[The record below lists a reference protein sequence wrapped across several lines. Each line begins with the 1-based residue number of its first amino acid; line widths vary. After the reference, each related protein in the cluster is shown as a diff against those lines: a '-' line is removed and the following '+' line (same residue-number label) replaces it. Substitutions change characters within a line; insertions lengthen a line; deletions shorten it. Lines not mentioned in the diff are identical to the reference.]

1 MRLISREH
9 QDRAA
14 KNQRGDGEDRYRD
27 RCCDEEKDD
36 S

>member
-14 KNQRGDGEDRYRD
+14 KNQRGDGEDRDRD
-27 RCCDEEKDD
+27 CC
-36 S
+36 